1 MIPIHK
7 LLDRIQWDK
16 EFGQGNFAIG
26 YYDRVEDKII
36 RVLFKEIIVEP
47 GNHFSFK
54 LMDPDGVVQTIPL
67 HRIREVYK
75 NNQLIWQRD
84 QKLIQEK

>member
-7 LLDRIQWDK
+7 LLNRIQWDK
-16 EFGQGNFAIG
+16 DFGKGNFAIG
-26 YYDRVEDKII
+26 YYDRVEDRII
-36 RVLFKEIIVEP
+36 KVAFSEIIIEE

-54 LMDPDGVVQTIPL
+54 LMDADGIVQTIPL

-84 QKLIQEK
+84 QK